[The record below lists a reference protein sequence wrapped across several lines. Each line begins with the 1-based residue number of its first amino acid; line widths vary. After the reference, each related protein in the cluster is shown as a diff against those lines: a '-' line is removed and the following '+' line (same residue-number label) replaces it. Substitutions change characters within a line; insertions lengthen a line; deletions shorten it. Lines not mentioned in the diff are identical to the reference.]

1 MAGILCTTNSSDI
14 KNSQTYTQSNLSE
27 QRAHLDTTKSL
38 MQILFDD
45 SAWSPQRSITIGFA
59 AIGIYIIVSFFRACP
74 EDSSQK

>member
-1 MAGILCTTNSSDI
+1 MAGILCTTDLSDI

-27 QRAHLDTTKSL
+27 QRAHLDTTKYL
-38 MQILFDD
+38 MQILFGD

-59 AIGIYIIVSFFRACP
+59 AIDIYYCILFRACP